1 MCICTPSNRTPRCPN
16 CPINVIKAKSPTET
30 AFEQRECNLLD
41 FYTAASENLS
51 HATFLHL
58 VKKAKEKAG
67 AYPT

>member
-1 MCICTPSNRTPRCPN
+1 MCICTPSNRTPHCPN
-16 CPINVIKAKSPTET
+16 CLIAVSVNGKSPTEK

-67 AYPT
+67 V